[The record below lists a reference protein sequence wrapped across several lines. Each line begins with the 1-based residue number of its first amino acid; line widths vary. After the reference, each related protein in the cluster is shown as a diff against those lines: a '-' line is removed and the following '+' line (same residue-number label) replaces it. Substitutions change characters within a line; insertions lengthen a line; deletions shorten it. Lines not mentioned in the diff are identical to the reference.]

1 MKYCLRLPVI
11 YNERFIPVYK
21 LCTAKSSSLRSRLY
35 TMIHHIVM
43 YTIIHH
49 IVMYINMII
58 KVIVVIVEILL
69 NCFFGYKIKTTVF
82 VLQG

>member
-1 MKYCLRLPVI
+1 MSKFRRKLMKYCLRLPVI

-35 TMIHHIVM
+35 T
-43 YTIIHH
+43 IIHH

-58 KVIVVIVEILL
+58 KVIIVIVEILL